1 MAQYINITYD
11 MVAKHLVN
19 DDDGEVIGNMKDCIW
34 PSELEKSV
42 RVSISIA
49 DCRITF
55 NNRTFLNKWTLC
67 FTTHHRSLSLF
78 NHGRRILRYVWP
90 LTTRTPVNLQE
101 LWDMMMTIPLI
112 KENIEKVFAMK
123 GAPQENS
130 ESKSDIEEIKQR
142 IARLQEEVT
151 RLGGSPVTA

>member
-11 MVAKHLVN
+11 MTAKELV
-19 DDDGEVIGNMKDCIW
+19 DDDTGEVIKDMKDCVW
-34 PSELEKSV
+34 PSELKKSV
-42 RVSISIA
+42 RVEIIIA

-55 NNRTFLNKWTLC
+55 NNRSFQKLC
-67 FTTHHRSLSLF
+67 VSVHRRSLSLF
-78 NHGRRILRYVWP
+78 NQGRRILRYVWP

-123 GAPQENS
+123 SAQENS
-130 ESKSDIEEIKQR
+130 ESKSDMEEIKQR

-151 RLGGSPVTA
+151 RLGGSPITA

>member
-1 MAQYINITYD
+1 M
-11 MVAKHLVN
+11 
-19 DDDGEVIGNMKDCIW
+19 
-34 PSELEKSV
+34 
-42 RVSISIA
+42 
-49 DCRITF
+49 
-55 NNRTFLNKWTLC
+55 
-67 FTTHHRSLSLF
+67 F